1 MFESKIRNMGGI
13 TDSLALKIE
22 GIYKMGNIVLGITGS
37 IAAYKAAY
45 IANALTKSGCNVDV
59 IMTKGSMEFITPLT
73 LQTLSKNRVYTDMFQ
88 LDYPQEV
95 KHISLSK
102 KADLFLIAPATA
114 NVIGKI
120 ANGIGDDMLTSV
132 ALAMR
137 DIPMLIAPAMNTRMY
152 ENPVVQENIEKLK
165 KYGYRFIEPR
175 EAILADGDLGK
186 GALADVD
193 EIIRIVTESLQE
205 TKE

>member
-1 MFESKIRNMGGI
+1 MEMK
-13 TDSLALKIE
+13 
-22 GIYKMGNIVLGITGS
+22 NIVLGITGS

-45 IANALTKSGCNVDV
+45 IANALTKSGHNVDV
-59 IMTKGSMEFITPLT
+59 IMTKGGMGFITPLT

-114 NVIGKI
+114 NIIGKI
-120 ANGIGDDMLTSV
+120 ANGIADDMLTSV
-132 ALAMR
+132 ALAMK

-152 ENPVVQENIEKLK
+152 ENQVVQDNMKKLQE
-165 KYGYRFIEPR
+165 YGYKIIEPR

-186 GALADVD
+186 GALADID
-193 EIIRIVTESLQE
+193 EIIRLVTENLQVI
-205 TKE
+205 KQ

>member
-1 MFESKIRNMGGI
+1 MK
-13 TDSLALKIE
+13 
-22 GIYKMGNIVLGITGS
+22 NIVLGVTGS

-45 IANALTKSGCNVDV
+45 ITNALTKTGYDVDV
-59 IMTKGSMEFITPLT
+59 IMTRGGMEFITPLT
-73 LQTLSKNRVYTDMFQ
+73 LQTLSRNRVYTDVFQ
-88 LDYPQEV
+88 VDYPQEV
-95 KHISLSK
+95 KHISLAK

-120 ANGIGDDMLTSV
+120 ANGVGDDMLTSV

-137 DIPMLIAPAMNTRMY
+137 DIPMLIAPAMNTRMF
-152 ENPVVQENIEKLK
+152 ENPIVQGNIQKLK
-165 KYGYRFIEPR
+165 ACGYRFIEPR

-193 EIIRIVTESLQE
+193 EIIKAIEENLR
-205 TKE
+205 

>member
-1 MFESKIRNMGGI
+1 MN
-13 TDSLALKIE
+13 
-22 GIYKMGNIVLGITGS
+22 NIVLGITGS

-45 IANALTKSGCNVDV
+45 ITNALTKKGYNVDV
-59 IMTKGSMEFITPLT
+59 IMTRGGMEFITPLT
-73 LQTLSKNRVYTDMFQ
+73 LQTLSKNRVYMDVFQ

-114 NVIGKI
+114 NIIGKI
-120 ANGIGDDMLTSV
+120 ANGIGDDMLSSV

-137 DIPMLIAPAMNTRMY
+137 GIPMMIAPAMNTRMW
-152 ENPVVQENIEKLK
+152 ENPIVQENIQKLK
-165 KYGYRFIEPR
+165 KCGYQFIEPR
-175 EAILADGDLGK
+175 EARLADGDLGK

-193 EIIRIVTESLQE
+193 EIIQIINDTFKGYNQ
-205 TKE
+205 